1 MKKVKRKAL
10 FTVRAKALDTNEWVY
25 GNAVFIGGK
34 AYILSLPPQ
43 KIKEIALSALNE
55 YLIEI
60 DSDTLDR
67 NIGEF
72 DLNGTMIFENDIIS
86 EKTIDPD
93 PYDPPEGYY
102 LIKWVTEYNAFM
114 AIPIDDGKLIADPVV
129 DCDSMLAI
137 RHTEY
142 YVVGNTHENRVE
154 DFVFKTSN
162 DNKE

>member
-1 MKKVKRKAL
+1 MKKVNRKEL

-43 KIKEIALSALNE
+43 KTKKIALSALNE

-60 DSDTLDR
+60 DTDTLDR

-102 LIKWVTEYNAFM
+102 LIKWV
-114 AIPIDDGKLIADPVV
+114 IL
-129 DCDSMLAI
+129 
-137 RHTEY
+137 
-142 YVVGNTHENRVE
+142 
-154 DFVFKTSN
+154 
-162 DNKE
+162 

>member
-1 MKKVKRKAL
+1 MKKVNRKEL

-43 KIKEIALSALNE
+43 KTKKIALSALNE

-60 DSDTLDR
+60 DTDTLDR

-102 LIKWVTEYNAFM
+102 LIKWRSEERRV
-114 AIPIDDGKLIADPVV
+114 GKECRSRWSPY
-129 DCDSMLAI
+129 
-137 RHTEY
+137 H
-142 YVVGNTHENRVE
+142 
-154 DFVFKTSN
+154 
-162 DNKE
+162 

>member
-1 MKKVKRKAL
+1 M
-10 FTVRAKALDTNEWVY
+10 
-25 GNAVFIGGK
+25 
-34 AYILSLPPQ
+34 
-43 KIKEIALSALNE
+43 NE

-102 LIKWVTEYNAFM
+102 LINWVAEYNEFM

-154 DFVFKTSN
+154 DFVFKTSK